1 MGCRRS
7 WPGVDFCDGAVHVK
21 GLVFLIGQKQGFSP
35 GGVTSGLR
43 RIQME
48 GWRDQGPPFAGLKCG
63 LRRASPRPAPA
74 MELLW
79 WPGPAASPWH
89 GVLGNSCVFWLLAL
103 LTLWHGWGG
112 GCVCGGG
119 GGQMLAHPAV
129 EWNCSGAGGDVH
141 VAALQTCMHERRDQV
156 ECRAHLLCADTP
168 NLMSQS
174 THARPMNVVTCSACV
189 LTFKRV

>member
-1 MGCRRS
+1 MFACRVPCEKGCMGCHRS

-48 GWRDQGPPFAGLKCG
+48 GWRDQDPPFAGLKCG

-112 GCVCGGG
+112 GCVCVWGGG
-119 GGQMLAHPAV
+119 GGRCLPTLLLSGTVAVPGVMYMLLPSRPA
-129 EWNCSGAGGDVH
+129 CMSGGTRLS
-141 VAALQTCMHERRDQV
+141 AALI
-156 ECRAHLLCADTP
+156 
-168 NLMSQS
+168 S
-174 THARPMNVVTCSACV
+174 CV
-189 LTFKRV
+189 RTLPT